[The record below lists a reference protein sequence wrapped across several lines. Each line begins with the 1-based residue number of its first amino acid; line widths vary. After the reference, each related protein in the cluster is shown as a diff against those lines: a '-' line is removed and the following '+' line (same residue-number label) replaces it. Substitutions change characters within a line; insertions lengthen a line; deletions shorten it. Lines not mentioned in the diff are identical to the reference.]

1 MQVTQDQYIWPPRCK
16 TCIPRS
22 ETQIF
27 QDLGW
32 IGQYKFNDSH
42 ILIKYTHDSQI
53 QIWNRHAE
61 KLRTYHCPDWLHSQ
75 LQTLGNK
82 LKIDPNKI
90 TIIDGGL
97 LDQKHKAIKDTIV
110 IWDILVYNDQHLLNT
125 TYNSRYNQI
134 ASISS
139 EETWDYT
146 NPNHNP
152 VPFGHKITD
161 DIFIP
166 KCWDLKNTPSLWDTI
181 NMVNQPYTIG
191 TLNSHD
197 YKLLPVLEGIVY
209 KDPNSQLEMG
219 FKESN
224 NDSWM
229 CKSRVTTG
237 RHRF

>member
-1 MQVTQDQYIWPPRCK
+1 MQVKQDQYIWPPRCK

-42 ILIKYTHDSQI
+42 ILIKYTHGQI
-53 QIWNRHAE
+53 ELWNRHAE
-61 KLRTYHCPDWLHSQ
+61 KLRTYHCPDWLMDQ

-82 LKIDPNKI
+82 LKINPNQI

-110 IWDILVYNDQHLLNT
+110 IWDILVYNDEHLLDT

-139 EETWDYT
+139 QETWDYKHNT
-146 NPNHNP
+146 HNP

-166 KCWDLKNTPSLWDTI
+166 KCWDLKNTMSLWDTI

-197 YKLLPVLEGIVY
+197 YKLLPILEGIVY

>member
-1 MQVTQDQYIWPPRCK
+1 MQVKQDQYIWPPRCK

-42 ILIKYTHDSQI
+42 ILIKYTHGQI
-53 QIWNRHAE
+53 ELWNRHAE
-61 KLRTYHCPDWLHSQ
+61 KLRTYHCPDWLMDQ

-82 LKIDPNKI
+82 LKINPNQI

-110 IWDILVYNDQHLLNT
+110 IWDMLVYNDEHLLDT

-134 ASISS
+134 ASVSS
-139 EETWDYT
+139 EETWNYMHASHD
-146 NPNHNP
+146 P

-166 KCWDLKNTPSLWDTI
+166 KCWDLKNTMSLWDTI

-197 YKLLPVLEGIVY
+197 YKLLPILEGIVY